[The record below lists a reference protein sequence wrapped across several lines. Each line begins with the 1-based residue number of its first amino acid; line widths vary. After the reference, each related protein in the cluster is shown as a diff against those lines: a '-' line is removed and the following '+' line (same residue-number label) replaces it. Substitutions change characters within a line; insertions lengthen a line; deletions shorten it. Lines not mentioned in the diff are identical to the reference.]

1 MDTRNETSVKDV
13 LEVKGDFEGLL
24 NNNNDND
31 GLNFSAAVEVDDAA
45 STSNRS
51 SQSKKNESDQIDGL
65 NLKKIK
71 TTAPKSQISFGK
83 GQTSVSRIQKPN
95 LTKSQSFTKQSVSN
109 SSASSHR
116 RRVSTGGSSTD
127 GNSKSRLSTA
137 RKSSSSDEV
146 VNSLPSEAND
156 LSGQITKPIARLSL
170 IRDDEDAVS
179 TSYCLLFDF
188 EFLFVLCSLYLW
200 ITNIFSC
207 WNRSITPGGSRR
219 RSCPEFTFRVVERAE
234 KRKEFC
240 QKLEEKSHAQ
250 ELERKN
256 LQAKSKESQDAEL
269 RQLRKSMT
277 FVASPMPSFY
287 REPPPPKTELKKLP
301 TTRAV
306 SPKLGRHIKIA
317 VSASDNCSSSG
328 VVESPRSRPYLDR
341 NSLTKTNS
349 NKDSAAS
356 ERPHS
361 EITHQTSIQEIEIH
375 QLKQNK
381 GEHDNQNL
389 EVNKAEDRSTSI
401 GNSSATEVTGEL
413 EATKDPVA
421 NETILNLP
429 SAEITPEEVSIKG

>member
-13 LEVKGDFEGLL
+13 LEVKGDSEDLL

-31 GLNFSAAVEVDDAA
+31 GLNSSAVVEVDDAA

-51 SQSKKNESDQIDGL
+51 SQSKKNEGDQVDGM

-109 SSASSHR
+109 SSVSSHR

-156 LSGQITKPIARLSL
+156 LSGPIIKPIARLSL

-179 TSYCLLFDF
+179 TS
-188 EFLFVLCSLYLW
+188 
-200 ITNIFSC
+200 
-207 WNRSITPGGSRR
+207 SITPGGSRR

-287 REPPPPKTELKKLP
+287 REPPPPKTELRKLP

-317 VSASDNCSSSG
+317 VSASDNCSSSA

-349 NKDSAAS
+349 NKDSAS
-356 ERPHS
+356 KGPIQKSLTKLPSKKSR
-361 EITHQTSIQEIEIH
+361 SINS
-375 QLKQNK
+375 KQNK

-389 EVNKAEDRSTSI
+389 EVNKAEDKSTSI
-401 GNSSATEVTGEL
+401 GNSSATEVTGKL

-429 SAEITPEEVSIKG
+429 SAEITPVEVSIKG

>member
-13 LEVKGDFEGLL
+13 LEVKGDFEDLL

-179 TSYCLLFDF
+179 TS
-188 EFLFVLCSLYLW
+188 
-200 ITNIFSC
+200 
-207 WNRSITPGGSRR
+207 SITPGGSRR

-356 ERPHS
+356 KGPIQKSLTKLPSKKSR
-361 EITHQTSIQEIEIH
+361 SINS
-375 QLKQNK
+375 KQNK

-389 EVNKAEDRSTSI
+389 EVNKAEDKSTSI

>member
-13 LEVKGDFEGLL
+13 LEVKGDSEDLL

-31 GLNFSAAVEVDDAA
+31 GLNSSAVVELDDAA

-51 SQSKKNESDQIDGL
+51 SQSKKNEGDQVDGM

-109 SSASSHR
+109 SSGSSHR

-179 TSYCLLFDF
+179 TS
-188 EFLFVLCSLYLW
+188 
-200 ITNIFSC
+200 
-207 WNRSITPGGSRR
+207 SITPGGSRR

-287 REPPPPKTELKKLP
+287 REPPPPKTELRKLP

-317 VSASDNCSSSG
+317 VAASDNCSSSA

-356 ERPHS
+356 KGPIRKSLTKLPS
-361 EITHQTSIQEIEIH
+361 KKSRSINS
-375 QLKQNK
+375 KQNK

-389 EVNKAEDRSTSI
+389 EVNKAEDKGTSI

-429 SAEITPEEVSIKG
+429 SAEITPVEVSIKG

>member
-13 LEVKGDFEGLL
+13 LEVKGDSEDLL

-31 GLNFSAAVEVDDAA
+31 GLNSSAVVEVDDAA

-51 SQSKKNESDQIDGL
+51 SQSKKNEGDQVDGM

-109 SSASSHR
+109 SSVSSHR
-116 RRVSTGGSSTD
+116 RRVSTGGSSRD

-156 LSGQITKPIARLSL
+156 LSGPIIKPIARLSL

-179 TSYCLLFDF
+179 TS
-188 EFLFVLCSLYLW
+188 
-200 ITNIFSC
+200 
-207 WNRSITPGGSRR
+207 SITPGGSRR

-317 VSASDNCSSSG
+317 VSASDNCSSSA

-349 NKDSAAS
+349 NKDSAS
-356 ERPHS
+356 KGPIQKSLTKLPSKKSR
-361 EITHQTSIQEIEIH
+361 SINS
-375 QLKQNK
+375 KQNK

-389 EVNKAEDRSTSI
+389 EVNKAEDKSTSI
-401 GNSSATEVTGEL
+401 GNSSATEVTGKL

-429 SAEITPEEVSIKG
+429 SAEITPVEVSIKG